1 MASPPAAS
9 LPPSP
14 RPPIPPPGQPVA
26 GASAAEPVPAEI
38 PGFRKGDG
46 DKVDLDQARAELGI
60 ERALEALDRELVG
73 LVPVKERLRD
83 IASLLLVDRLREEF
97 GLRTTRPNLHM
108 SFTGPPG
115 TGKTTVATRMAE
127 ILHSLGYLPTSHL
140 VTVSRED
147 MVGQYVGHT
156 APRTKDVLKKAM
168 GGVLFIDE
176 AYVLHRP
183 ENERDYGQEAIEI
196 LMQVMEEQRDRLVV
210 ILAGYGDRMESFF
223 ATNPGLRS
231 RIAHHI
237 DFPPFSVDELVEIGH
252 RALAEQGYEPA
263 PAAEEVFRRYVELR
277 REQPHFANA
286 RSIRN
291 ALERTRLRQAT
302 RLVETGGS
310 VGRSDLRRL
319 EPADLLA
326 SRVFDTAGEPPL
338 QP

>member
-1 MASPPAAS
+1 M
-9 LPPSP
+9 P
-14 RPPIPPPGQPVA
+14 RPGVA
-26 GASAAEPVPAEI
+26 PLAGVAADEADEPVSEEGSRPKM
-38 PGFRKGDG
+38 GQGDE
-46 DKVDLDQARAELGI
+46 VDLDQARAELGI
-60 ERALEALDRELVG
+60 GRALEALDRELVG

-83 IASLLLVDRLREEF
+83 VASLLLVDRLRAEF

-115 TGKTTVATRMAE
+115 SGKTTVATRMAE
-127 ILHSLGYLPTSHL
+127 ILHALGYLPTAHL

-156 APRTKDVLKKAM
+156 APRTKDVLKRAM

-176 AYVLHRP
+176 AYALHRP

-196 LMQVMEEQRDRLVV
+196 LMQVMEEQRERLVV
-210 ILAGYGDRMESFF
+210 ILAGYGDRMERFF

-237 DFPPFSVDELVEIGH
+237 DFPPFTVDELVEIGH
-252 RALAEQGYEPA
+252 RALAEQGYELA
-263 PAAEEVFRRYVELR
+263 PAAEEVFQRYVELR
-277 REQPHFANA
+277 SAQPHFANA

-291 ALERTRLRQAT
+291 ALERARLRQAT
-302 RLVETGGS
+302 RLVEAGGRI
-310 VGRSDLRRL
+310 GRSELRCL

-326 SRVFDTAGEPPL
+326 SRVFHEDEETAPPS
-338 QP
+338 